1 MGSLYLL
8 VVLAVFL
15 LIVFLIIQHF
25 NSRILLLKQKISAL
39 DEKINDAMKLIEKN
53 RLLIEDNKESIMAQN
68 KARKEE

>member
-8 VVLAVFL
+8 VVLAIFL

-25 NSRILLLKQKISAL
+25 NSRILLLKQKIAAL
-39 DEKINDAMKLIEKN
+39 DDRLNEAIKLIEKN
-53 RLLIEDNKESIMAQN
+53 RLLIEDNKESILAQN